1 MPVRIDQLKF
11 KSLEQRIVALLLVL
25 LLGVQFATFFIIN
38 SAIDRNGRA
47 LIAEE
52 VVVGERVFQR
62 LLRQNAEMFTQGAQL
77 MAKDYGFLSAIASR
91 DEETIASVLTNHG
104 DRIGASVT
112 VLVDT
117 ERTMRT
123 GPEQSVSVDVQR
135 LILSLVDIAA
145 QKGSAV
151 GTGIVD
157 DAPFQIVVVPVK
169 APAVVGWVAMAFP
182 IDQRLASDMR
192 DLSSLEVS
200 ILTRSAQDKWQVS
213 ATTLSPENKASL
225 LRTMNARGSSQG
237 PSLDIGEKAEAYRG
251 TAIDLARNETQTAVA
266 VLQRSVAAATAP
278 YDALQLMLLVLTAG
292 VMVVAAIFSV
302 LTARRIT
309 GPLRELTSTA
319 RRLGAGDY
327 DGPLPSSGGEEIL
340 ELSNAFASMRNGIS
354 KREME
359 IHKLAYWDGLTD
371 LPNRAQFTRKLA
383 HALETAQTCHILM
396 MDLDRFKNV
405 NDVMGHSFG
414 DALLRNVGR
423 RLVEHAGVDGENI
436 ARLGG
441 DEFAIMLINATLDD
455 ARAVAGRV
463 LKSLEKPISLDD
475 QAVDMGAG
483 IGIASYPEHGRDAES
498 LLSRVEVAMHLAKR
512 SGNQAVVYD
521 PAHDE
526 GSQQSLSLLS
536 ELRHAV
542 DHNEL
547 RLYVQPKLSL
557 DLGEV
562 HGLEA
567 LVRWVHP
574 ERGMVFPDQ
583 FIPFSEQTG
592 FIRVLTLWV
601 LDQAAAL
608 CARLAGE
615 GMYPRISVNISAR
628 DLMDQD
634 LAEKFTSILCK
645 HGVAAASFCLEI
657 TESAIMD
664 DPLRAQNTLNSLHA
678 LGTQLSIDDFGTG
691 YSSLAY
697 LKQLPVHELKIDKS
711 FVKNMAHDAN
721 DAKIVRSTVDLGHN
735 MGLRVVAEGIET
747 EQVWNLLSEMGCDSG
762 QGYYMSRPIP
772 AEEFSAWSRR
782 WTSEHGV
789 ASVAGRSASMAAAME
804 IQLEQDA

>member
-1 MPVRIDQLKF
+1 
-11 KSLEQRIVALLLVL
+11 
-25 LLGVQFATFFIIN
+25 
-38 SAIDRNGRA
+38 
-47 LIAEE
+47 
-52 VVVGERVFQR
+52 
-62 LLRQNAEMFTQGAQL
+62 
-77 MAKDYGFLSAIASR
+77 
-91 DEETIASVLTNHG
+91 
-104 DRIGASVT
+104 
-112 VLVDT
+112 
-117 ERTMRT
+117 
-123 GPEQSVSVDVQR
+123 
-135 LILSLVDIAA
+135 
-145 QKGSAV
+145 
-151 GTGIVD
+151 
-157 DAPFQIVVVPVK
+157 
-169 APAVVGWVAMAFP
+169 
-182 IDQRLASDMR
+182 
-192 DLSSLEVS
+192 
-200 ILTRSAQDKWQVS
+200 
-213 ATTLSPENKASL
+213 
-225 LRTMNARGSSQG
+225 
-237 PSLDIGEKAEAYRG
+237 
-251 TAIDLARNETQTAVA
+251 
-266 VLQRSVAAATAP
+266 
-278 YDALQLMLLVLTAG
+278 
-292 VMVVAAIFSV
+292 
-302 LTARRIT
+302 
-309 GPLRELTSTA
+309 
-319 RRLGAGDY
+319 
-327 DGPLPSSGGEEIL
+327 
-340 ELSNAFASMRNGIS
+340 
-354 KREME
+354 
-359 IHKLAYWDGLTD
+359 
-371 LPNRAQFTRKLA
+371 
-383 HALETAQTCHILM
+383 
-396 MDLDRFKNV
+396 
-405 NDVMGHSFG
+405 VMGHSFG

-423 RLVEHAGVDGENI
+423 RLVEHAGVEGENI

-455 ARAVAGRV
+455 ARAVASRV

-634 LAEKFTSILCK
+634 LAEKFTAILCR

-772 AEEFSAWSRR
+772 ADEFSAWSRC

-804 IQLEQDA
+804 TQLEQDA

>member
-1 MPVRIDQLKF
+1 MF
-11 KSLEQRIVALLLVL
+11 KSLERRIVALLLAL
-25 LLGVQFATFFIIN
+25 LLGVQLATYFIIDN
-38 SAIDRNGRA
+38 AIDRNGRA

-52 VVVGERVFQR
+52 VAVGERVFER
-62 LLRQNAEMFTQGAQL
+62 LLRQNADMFTQGAQL
-77 MAKDYGFLSAIASR
+77 LAKDYGFLSAIASR
-91 DEETIASVLTNHG
+91 DEETISSVLTNHG
-104 DRIGASVT
+104 ARIGASVT
-112 VLVDT
+112 VLVDG
-117 ERTMRT
+117 ERGMRT
-123 GPEQSVSVDVQR
+123 GPGQSISADVQR
-135 LILSLVDIAA
+135 LILDLVDVAA
-145 QKGSAV
+145 REGSAV

-157 DAPFQIVVVPVK
+157 GAPFQIVVVPVK
-169 APAVVGWVAMAFP
+169 APVVVGWVAMAFP
-182 IDQRLASDMR
+182 IDQRLANDMR

-200 ILTRSAQDKWQVS
+200 FLTRLDQGKWQIS
-213 ATTLSPENKASL
+213 ATTLASPSAASL
-225 LRTMNARGSSQG
+225 LRTMNGRGIS
-237 PSLDIGEKAEAYRG
+237 PDASLDITEENGAYRG
-251 TAIDLARNETQTAVA
+251 SVIDLASARAQTAVA
-266 VLQRSVAAATAP
+266 VLQRSVEAATAP
-278 YDALQLMLLVLTAG
+278 YDALQMMLLMLTAG
-292 VMVVAAIFSV
+292 VIVIAAVFSV

-327 DGPLPSSGGEEIL
+327 NGPIPSSGGEEIL

-359 IHKLAYWDGLTD
+359 IHKLAYWDALTD

-405 NDVMGHSFG
+405 NDVLGHGFG
-414 DALLRNVGR
+414 DALLRKVGN
-423 RLVEHAGVDGENI
+423 RLVEHAGVDAENI

-441 DEFAIMLINATLDD
+441 DEFAIMLVDATLAD
-455 ARAVAGRV
+455 ARTVANRV
-463 LKSLEKPISLDD
+463 LKSLETPISLDD
-475 QAVDMGAG
+475 QAVDLGAG
-483 IGIASYPEHGRDAES
+483 IGIAAYPEHAQDAES
-498 LLSRVEVAMHLAKR
+498 LLSHVEVAMHVAKR

-521 PAHDE
+521 PAYDE
-526 GSQQSLSLLS
+526 SSQQSLSLLS

-557 DLGEV
+557 GMGEV

-592 FIRVLTLWV
+592 FIRVLTLWI

-608 CARLAGE
+608 CARLAEE
-615 GMYPRISVNISAR
+615 GMHPRISVNISAR

-634 LAEKFTSILCK
+634 LAEKFMAILRR
-645 HGVAAASFCLEI
+645 HHVSASSFCLEI

-664 DPLRAQNTLNSLHA
+664 DPLRAQNTLNILHA

-711 FVKNMAHDAN
+711 FVKNMEHDAN

-747 EQVWNLLSEMGCDSG
+747 RQVWNLLSEMGCDSG

-772 AEEFSAWSRR
+772 ADEFSSWSRR
-782 WTSEHGV
+782 WTTEHGTV
-789 ASVAGRSASMAAAME
+789 SADDALPSMQPLMKIE
-804 IQLEQDA
+804 MEQDA

>member
-1 MPVRIDQLKF
+1 MF
-11 KSLEQRIVALLLVL
+11 KSLQSRVVALLLVL
-25 LLGVQFATFFIIN
+25 VLGVQLGTYFIIN
-38 SAIDRNGRA
+38 SAINRNSRA

-52 VVVGERVFQR
+52 VTVGERVFQR
-62 LLRQNAEMFTQGAQL
+62 LLRQNAEMLTQGAQL
-77 MAKDYGFLSAIASR
+77 LAKDYGFLSAIASR
-91 DEETIASVLTNHG
+91 DEETIDSALANHG
-104 DRIGASVT
+104 ARIGASMT
-112 VLVDT
+112 VLIDAD
-117 ERTMRT
+117 RTMRK
-123 GPEQSVSVDVQR
+123 GPEQAVSMTVQNLILKLVDV
-135 LILSLVDIAA
+135 AA
-145 QKGSAV
+145 REGSAV

-169 APAVVGWVAMAFP
+169 APVLVGWVAMAFP
-182 IDQRLASDMR
+182 IDQRLANDMR

-200 ILTRSAQDKWQVS
+200 FLTRSAGSGWQVS
-213 ATTLSPENKASL
+213 ATTLPPASVVSL
-225 LRTMNARGSSQG
+225 SRTMNARGSADQA
-237 PSLDIGEKAEAYRG
+237 SLDIGKDDEAYRG
-251 TAIDLARNETQTAVA
+251 SVMELARNENQTAVT

-278 YDALQLMLLVLTAG
+278 YDALQMMLLVLTAA
-292 VMVVAAIFSV
+292 VILIAAVVSV
-302 LTARRIT
+302 LTARHIT
-309 GPLRELTSTA
+309 GPLRELTHTA

-327 DGPLPSSGGEEIL
+327 DGPIPSGGSGEIL

-359 IHKLAYWDGLTD
+359 IHKLAYWDALTD

-405 NDVMGHSFG
+405 NDVLGHGFG
-414 DALLRNVGR
+414 DALLRKVAN
-423 RLVEHAGVDGENI
+423 RLVEHAGVEGGNI

-441 DEFAIMLINATLDD
+441 DEFAIMLVNATLAD
-455 ARAVAGRV
+455 AQAVASRV

-475 QAVDMGAG
+475 QAVDLGAG
-483 IGIASYPEHGRDAES
+483 VGIAGYPEHGKDAES
-498 LLSRVEVAMHLAKR
+498 LLSHVEVALHLAKR

-526 GSQQSLSLLS
+526 SSQQSLSLLS

-542 DHNEL
+542 DHDEL

-557 DLGEV
+557 ATGEV

-567 LVRWVHP
+567 LVRWLHP

-592 FIRVLTLWV
+592 FIRTLTLWS
-601 LDQAAAL
+601 LEQAASL

-615 GMYPRISVNISAR
+615 SMHPRISVNISAR

-634 LAEKFTSILCK
+634 LPDKFMAILRK
-645 HGVAAASFCLEI
+645 HGVAATSFCLEI

-664 DPLRAQNTLNSLHA
+664 DPVRAENTLHALHA

-711 FVKNMAHDAN
+711 FVMNMEHDAN
-721 DAKIVRSTVDLGHN
+721 DAKIVRSTIDLGHN
-735 MGLRVVAEGIET
+735 MGLRVVAEGIESA
-747 EQVWNLLSEMGCDSG
+747 QAWSLLSEMGCDSG
-762 QGYYMSRPIP
+762 QGYHMSRPIP

-782 WTSEHGV
+782 W
-789 ASVAGRSASMAAAME
+789 ASGHRAAAQPALKAPLMDV
-804 IQLEQDA
+804 QLEQDA